1 MWVIEILFFRD
12 EDVLPLMRDSL
23 DELLFSLDARRQSP
37 THIWPTLHSLS
48 ESCLRWSCQPSVPPT
63 NSRNEKTGE
72 NILENSSTEE
82 TDTHQAQTSPD
93 DIKQFFFNY
102 HKQKEADKNDDE
114 ESEEVERGE
123 SEEDDPY
130 MQKREV
136 APVTRAILSVMQR
149 CTHHLSSPTQQVR
162 LLALEALANA
172 ISALK
177 HNQVRYTASLYTSG
191 LP

>member
-1 MWVIEILFFRD
+1 
-12 EDVLPLMRDSL
+12 MRDSL

-48 ESCLRWSCQPSVPPT
+48 ENCLRWSSGQPSLPPT
-63 NSRNEKTGE
+63 NSRNEK
-72 NILENSSTEE
+72 NILENLSIKE
-82 TDTHQAQTSPD
+82 TDTPQAQTSPD

-102 HKQKEADKNDDE
+102 HRQKEANKNDSE
-114 ESEEVERGE
+114 ESEEEVGE

-130 MQKREV
+130 MQKREL

-149 CTHHLSSPTQQVR
+149 CAHHLSSPTQQVR

-172 ISALK
+172 INALK
-177 HNQVRYTASLYTSG
+177 YDQVIKHCITLY
-191 LP
+191 